1 MEQFEYTG
9 KNMPVDID
17 LLVNH
22 AVKLMKEY
30 DDTMN
35 NRNDRHLLKSPY
47 ADKIQ
52 MQVDANTTIEIPSE
66 IQNQAIQK
74 WISLKEGNEVKS
86 IGSGVDNKD
95 VQIKMNILGKDMEI
109 RQLVKKEFEEMKKQN
124 KHKKMKKN
132 SANFG
137 IIDFFFRLMIFV
149 IITAM
154 VIIAI
159 NFIKYGCNK

>member
-22 AVKLMKEY
+22 AMKLMKEY
-30 DDTMN
+30 DDKT
-35 NRNDRHLLKSPY
+35 NDGVELHLLKSPY

-52 MQVDANTTIEIPSE
+52 MQVDENTTIEIPSE

-74 WISLKEGNEVKS
+74 WISLKGGDGVKS
-86 IGSGVDNKD
+86 TGFKINNKYD
-95 VQIKMNILGKDMEI
+95 QIKTNMDMQ
-109 RQLVKKEFEEMKKQN
+109 QLLKKEFEKMKKLEKQ
-124 KHKKMKKN
+124 KKMKKREN
-132 SANFG
+132 SFG